1 MMQYENY
8 FPLGIAKGDAFIGR
22 DEEAR
27 WLQRNIEAN
36 VHTLLLA
43 PRRYGKSSLV
53 LHVLEKNKTAFLEL
67 DLQLCRSAKSV
78 EKKILRGVENII
90 ASAVKD
96 KENILQTAKAFFK
109 GSRKEWKIG
118 LKGFVELSIE
128 PDRYDDVAENILT
141 ALQFLDAAL
150 AKEDKKAII
159 YMDEV
164 QEIIRLE
171 LSSEIQGAIRHFAQ
185 KTSRVVFVFSG
196 SNRRMLRHMFT
207 DNSMPLYQLCDGIT
221 LGKISEKTYV
231 NYLRKVSKK
240 SWKESLSDDI
250 ICEIIRLSERHPRR
264 IYNLCLYLWRLSDIS
279 GKHPQLKNV
288 NDAWQKLIN
297 SEAKGI
303 RYSLSKRNTSQLK
316 LLAYIALDGK
326 SALTGKDAQIATDL
340 SSTALSKAL
349 QQLEENDLVERNE
362 HGVLH
367 IVDPV
372 VRDTLALYEKELI
385 N

>member
-1 MMQYENY
+1 
-8 FPLGIAKGDAFIGR
+8 
-22 DEEAR
+22 
-27 WLQRNIEAN
+27 
-36 VHTLLLA
+36 
-43 PRRYGKSSLV
+43 
-53 LHVLEKNKTAFLEL
+53 
-67 DLQLCRSAKSV
+67 
-78 EKKILRGVENII
+78 
-90 ASAVKD
+90 
-96 KENILQTAKAFFK
+96 
-109 GSRKEWKIG
+109 
-118 LKGFVELSIE
+118 
-128 PDRYDDVAENILT
+128 
-141 ALQFLDAAL
+141 
-150 AKEDKKAII
+150 
-159 YMDEV
+159 MDEV